1 MRKWKLPRYYS
12 GATWDGYYVSLGQHR
27 DSDAVDR
34 SNFRAAWD
42 RLNSIPGSEDARGEE
57 LLCIVRENHWA
68 VGWVEWIAIHE
79 SLTAH
84 VEEGNRIAAKLEDY
98 PVLDEEALSAL
109 EFEEG
114 GVS

>member
-1 MRKWKLPRYYS
+1 MRMWKLPSNYS
-12 GATWDGYYVSLGQHR
+12 GANWEGYYVSLSQHR
-27 DSDAVDR
+27 DSDAVTR
-34 SNFRAAWD
+34 SNFQAAWE
-42 RLNSIPGSEDARGEE
+42 RLKAIRGVTV
-57 LLCIVRENHWA
+57 LQQLCIVRENHWA
-68 VGWVEWIAIHE
+68 IGWVEWIAIHE

-84 VEEGNRIAAKLEDY
+84 VEEGHRISAKLEDY